1 MVTWTC
7 HSIRVSQEGRKV
19 TILDGVGGAWVEN
32 ELEDKCQRVCMG
44 ENKPGGQGGR
54 VLVCRKALDA
64 MRSFALAQAGSLHG
78 TEVPPGPALTE
89 SASHTGV

>member
-1 MVTWTC
+1 
-7 HSIRVSQEGRKV
+7 
-19 TILDGVGGAWVEN
+19 
-32 ELEDKCQRVCMG
+32 MG

-78 TEVPPGPALTE
+78 MEVPPGPALTE
-89 SASHTGV
+89 SASHTRV